1 MEIFF
6 FSLGRGETILF
17 RFARFWLPSVFSRAL
32 FPTAKKVDYA
42 RATVLSKDVY
52 VSKAINE
59 EGSEPKAA
67 ELPVFR
73 LHPEG
78 EKEKDR
84 AVFFPFFFLAVDAHP

>member
-1 MEIFF
+1 M
-6 FSLGRGETILF
+6 
-17 RFARFWLPSVFSRAL
+17 
-32 FPTAKKVDYA
+32 
-42 RATVLSKDVY
+42 LSKDVY